1 MLLLEKIKLFI
12 MRKVAK
18 TKKNV
23 PIKYLSGAKNKKEQE
38 KEILETRAKYKA
50 GKSINIKKVSKLRAE
65 QGKSKAKKKATKR
78 KR

>member
-1 MLLLEKIKLFI
+1 MLSLEKIKLFI

-18 TKKNV
+18 TKMKV

-50 GKSINIKKVSKLRAE
+50 GKSINIKKVSKKRAE

-78 KR
+78 